1 MKDIT
6 PKPEKE
12 TSTKGN
18 KTPGQTGKHTETRHV
33 VIYGYTRQELAK
45 VMRHFE
51 QQLPEF
57 VKISIDNSHLVT
69 KITLTGIDSGVELLR
84 FRMNRY
90 QQNIQDLFE
99 HETLAMED
107 KSVAQVLGEL
117 LKERELSVA
126 CAESCTGGNI
136 AHRITQI
143 PGSSAYFLG
152 SIVSYSNEVKA
163 EVLNVSRNDI
173 NQYGAVSQQVV
184 ESMARGVSKLMRS
197 DCAITTSGIAGPD
210 GGTRFKPV
218 GTVWIGVK
226 YNDQVVSEC
235 IHFKGDRN
243 HVIEGATNHGMV
255 MLINLLRDK
264 YESQEEWNE
273 E

>member
-1 MKDIT
+1 MK
-6 PKPEKE
+6 
-12 TSTKGN
+12 
-18 KTPGQTGKHTETRHV
+18 
-33 VIYGYTRQELAK
+33 
-45 VMRHFE
+45 HFE

-57 VKISIDNSHLVT
+57 VKISIDNSNLVT
-69 KITLTGIDSGVELLR
+69 KITLTGVDSGVELLR

-90 QQNIQDLFE
+90 QQSIRDLFE
-99 HETLAMED
+99 HETLTTENKTAG
-107 KSVAQVLGEL
+107 QVLGEL

-136 AHRITQI
+136 AHRITQV
-143 PGSSAYFLG
+143 PGSSDYFLG
-152 SIVSYSNEVKA
+152 SVVSYSNEVKA
-163 EVLNVSRNDI
+163 KVLKVPRGAI
-173 NQYGAVSQQVV
+173 NQYGAVSRQVV
-184 ESMARGVSKLMRS
+184 EAMAKGASELMNS
-197 DCAITTSGIAGPD
+197 DCAIATSGIAGPD

-226 YNDQVVSEC
+226 YNKTIVSEC
-235 IHFKGDRN
+235 VRFNGDRN
-243 HVIEGATNHGMV
+243 EVIESATNHGMV